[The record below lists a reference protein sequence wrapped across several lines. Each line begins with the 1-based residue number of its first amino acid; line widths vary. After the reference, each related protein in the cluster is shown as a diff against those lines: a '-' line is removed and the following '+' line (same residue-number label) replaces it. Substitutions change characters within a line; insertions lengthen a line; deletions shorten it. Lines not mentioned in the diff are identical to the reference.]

1 MRGVNY
7 QQATAPPGQFRAVTA
22 GDFHTGVLQADGTAQ
37 CWDGTT
43 SDKRTAFLTAT
54 GSAPMADT
62 R

>member
-43 SDKRTAFLTAT
+43 SDKRTRLPDRDRLRAH
-54 GSAPMADT
+54 G
-62 R
+62 